1 MQTNERL
8 VMKGEE
14 QKTSK
19 NKKSSLSV
27 LQEGKIYQSMQGGI
41 GIPYMHW
48 CGQEEDY
55 NFVVLEEL

>member
-8 VMKGEE
+8 IMKGEE
-14 QKTSK
+14 HK
-19 NKKSSLSV
+19 NAKPKRSSLSL

-41 GIPYMHW
+41 GVPYMYW

-55 NFVVLEEL
+55 NFLVL